1 MTILIVLLL
10 LVVLVVGDINLNKN
24 KNEILISV
32 KSDECFVI
40 ISRDGHQNKCQE
52 HDNTYSIITSSIKRY
67 DKVALVI
74 YHNTTGLFSDAKVID
89 VKELSYD
96 LAEVEK
102 KVESKV
108 TIVWPSLTTITTST
122 VDIHYYSNNDA
133 SNKICS
139 RVSNLI
145 KNNMN
150 SDVSIT
156 RVTNDDDVKCYNPA
170 NIITI
175 SNLVNS
181 EYCVHLYNYQFADVG
196 DDIVR

>member
-10 LVVLVVGDINLNKN
+10 LVVLVVGDINLNQN

-40 ISRDGHQNKCQE
+40 ISRDGHQNKCQG
-52 HDNTYSIITSSIKRY
+52 HDNTYSISTSSIKRY
-67 DKVALVI
+67 DKVGLVI

-102 KVESKV
+102 KVPSKV

-122 VDIHYYSNNDA
+122 VDIHYYFNNDA
-133 SNKICS
+133 TNKICS
-139 RVSNLI
+139 RVSNLT